1 MQSGLYWGYVDMVE
15 GLVRRMRAELGDNP
29 VVVATGGLAV
39 MVSVETKGIDHVDTD
54 LTLRGLRIVWQRN
67 SGRTDTSG

>member
-15 GLVRRMRAELGDNP
+15 GLVRRIRAELGDNP

-67 SGRTDTSG
+67 SGRTGTSG

>member
-15 GLVRRMRAELGDNP
+15 GLVRRMRAELGGNP

-39 MVSVETKGIDHVDTD
+39 MVSVETKAIDHVDTD

-67 SGRTDTSG
+67 IGRTGTSG